1 MANPNIV
8 GVTTINGNTTS
19 VAAAVASKT
28 LINNKA
34 SSGKIMKVNT
44 LLATNNATA
53 SVDVTGRA

>member
-19 VAAAVASKT
+19 VASAVASKT

-34 SSGKIMKVNT
+34 SSGKIVKVNS
-44 LLATNNATA
+44 LLATLQQ
-53 SVDVTGRA
+53 VLMK